1 MAHVL
6 LTETTQVVGLPYY
19 GVDPQALAGLVQ
31 LGSFLDA
38 RFDPDNVYDTNAIEV
53 FLQGRKLGYIA
64 AGCAS
69 RVASLQI
76 DAAELSIQ
84 IVTTGL
90 ASRHRGGTLE
100 VKLTCSWLPGN
111 PQQPPVL
118 AVTTPAPALQVP
130 STPWLRASAPRI
142 YDWLSGHEWR
152 C

>member
-1 MAHVL
+1 MTHVL
-6 LTETTQVVGLPYY
+6 LTEPTQVVGFPYV
-19 GVDPQALAGLVQ
+19 GADPQAIAGHVQ

-69 RVASLQI
+69 RVASAARGLQI

-100 VKLTCSWLPGN
+100 VKLTCS
-111 PQQPPVL
+111 
-118 AVTTPAPALQVP
+118 
-130 STPWLRASAPRI
+130 
-142 YDWLSGHEWR
+142 
-152 C
+152 